1 MVQVNVTLT
10 ETIKKLLDEKKYS
23 TLRDI
28 LTTMMP
34 FDIAAV
40 FRELQD
46 EKTPILFRILP
57 KELAAETFVEMDEE
71 TQEFLIHGFSDS
83 ELKEIVDEL
92 FVDDAVDLIEEMPAN
107 VVKRILRQADKQTR
121 REINE
126 LLKYPE
132 DSAGSIMTTE
142 FISLRPDM
150 TAEMAIKRIRR
161 TGVDKETIYT
171 CYVNDDNNK
180 LIGITTVKDLL
191 LAEDDRPVRELM
203 EENVI
208 SVHTLA
214 DQEEVATLFSNYDF
228 LALPVVDNEQRIV
241 GIVTIDDAIDV
252 IREEATEDIEKMAA
266 VLPSDK
272 PYMRTSVWGIYK
284 KRVPWLLVLMLSAT
298 FTSTIISSFDGM
310 LASVIILSSFI
321 PMITGSGGNAGSQ
334 ASVSVIRALSLGEI
348 EFKSMFKVLW
358 KELRVALLCGV
369 TLAAANFI
377 KLLLFDLRGHE
388 NGVLIAL
395 VVSLTLVGTIVM
407 AKIVGSSLPLL
418 SSKIGLD
425 PAVMANPLIST
436 VCDSL
441 SLLIYC
447 GVASLMLVLSGPFRR
462 IAFSAAGYG
471 RVYRPFFCFPI
482 KRPQIKNLQK
492 NFR

>member
-1 MVQVNVTLT
+1 MEQVNVTLI
-10 ETIKKLLDEKKYS
+10 ETIKVLLDDKKFS

-28 LTTMMP
+28 LITMKP

-40 FRELQD
+40 FENLQD
-46 EKTPILFRILP
+46 EKMPILFRILP
-57 KELAAETFVEMDEE
+57 KELAAETFVEMDDE

-83 ELKEIVDEL
+83 ELKEVVDEL

-107 VVKRILRQADKQTR
+107 VVKRILRQADKDMRKQ
-121 REINE
+121 INE

-142 FISLRPDM
+142 FIVLRPDM

-171 CYVNDDNNK
+171 CYVTDANNK

-191 LAEDDRPVRELM
+191 LAEDDELVKSIM

-208 SVHTLA
+208 SVTTLA
-214 DQEEVATLFSNYDF
+214 DQEQVAQMFSNYNF
-228 LALPVVDNEQRIV
+228 LALPVVDNENRLV

-252 IREEATEDIEKMAA
+252 IQEEATEDIEKMAA

-272 PYMRTSVWGIYK
+272 PYMKTSVFGLYK
-284 KRVPWLLVLMLSAT
+284 KRAPWLLILMLSAT
-298 FTSTIISSFDGM
+298 FTSAIISSFEAV
-310 LASVIILSSFI
+310 LANVLILSSFI

-348 EFKSMFKVLW
+348 HFRSIFLVLW
-358 KELRVALLCGV
+358 KEFRVSILCGI
-369 TLAAANFI
+369 TLAAANFV
-377 KLLLFDLRGHE
+377 KLLLFDLNGQE
-388 NGVLIAL
+388 NAFMIAL
-395 VVSLTLVGTIVM
+395 VISLTLVGTIIM
-407 AKIVGSSLPLL
+407 AKLVGSSLPLL
-418 SSKIGLD
+418 ASKVGFD

-441 SLLIYC
+441 SLLIYFD
-447 GVASLMLVLSGPFRR
+447 VAKLILHL
-462 IAFSAAGYG
+462 
-471 RVYRPFFCFPI
+471 
-482 KRPQIKNLQK
+482 
-492 NFR
+492 

>member
-1 MVQVNVTLT
+1 MEQVNVTLT
-10 ETIKKLLDEKKYS
+10 ETIKLLLDDKKFS

-28 LTTMMP
+28 LITMKP

-40 FRELQD
+40 FENLQD
-46 EKTPILFRILP
+46 EKMPILFRILP
-57 KELAAETFVEMDEE
+57 KELAAETFVEMDDE

-83 ELKEIVDEL
+83 ELKEVVDEL

-107 VVKRILRQADKQTR
+107 VVKRILRQADKDMRKQ
-121 REINE
+121 INE

-142 FISLRPDM
+142 FIVLRPDM

-171 CYVNDDNNK
+171 CYVTDANNK

-191 LAEDDRPVRELM
+191 LAEDDELVKSIM

-208 SVHTLA
+208 SVTTLA
-214 DQEEVATLFSNYDF
+214 DQEQVAQMFSNYNF
-228 LALPVVDNEQRIV
+228 LALPVVDNENRLV

-252 IREEATEDIEKMAA
+252 IQEEATEDIEKMAA

-272 PYMRTSVWGIYK
+272 PYMKTSVFGLYK
-284 KRVPWLLVLMLSAT
+284 KRAPWLLILMLSAT
-298 FTSTIISSFDGM
+298 FTSAIISSFEAV
-310 LASVIILSSFI
+310 LANVLILSSFI

-348 EFKSMFKVLW
+348 HFRSIFLVLW
-358 KELRVALLCGV
+358 KEFRVSILCGI
-369 TLAAANFI
+369 TLAAANFV
-377 KLLLFDLRGHE
+377 KLLLFDLNGQE
-388 NGVLIAL
+388 NAFMIAL
-395 VVSLTLVGTIVM
+395 VISLTLVGTIIM
-407 AKIVGSSLPLL
+407 SKLVGSSLPLL
-418 SSKIGLD
+418 ASKVGFD

-441 SLLIYC
+441 SLLIYF
-447 GVASLMLVLSGPFRR
+447 GVAKLILHL
-462 IAFSAAGYG
+462 
-471 RVYRPFFCFPI
+471 
-482 KRPQIKNLQK
+482 
-492 NFR
+492 

>member
-1 MVQVNVTLT
+1 MIQVNVTLT
-10 ETIKKLLDEKKYS
+10 ETIKVLLEEKKYS

-28 LTTMMP
+28 LTTMKP

-40 FRELQD
+40 FEELQD

-57 KELAAETFVEMDEE
+57 KELAAETFVEMDED
-71 TQEFLIHGFSDS
+71 TQEFLIHGFSDN
-83 ELKEIVDEL
+83 ELKEVVDEL

-107 VVKRILRQADKQTR
+107 VVKRILRQADKETR
-121 REINE
+121 RQINE

-171 CYVNDDNNK
+171 CYVNDDYNR

-191 LAEDDRPVRELM
+191 LADDDDLVKDMM

-208 SVHTLA
+208 SVHTLD
-214 DQEEVATLFSNYDF
+214 DQEMVARIFSDYDF

-252 IREEATEDIEKMAA
+252 IREEATEDNEKMAA

-298 FTSTIISSFDGM
+298 FTSTIISAFDGM

-358 KELRVALLCGV
+358 KELRVAALCGL
-369 TLAAANFI
+369 TLAAANFV
-377 KLLLFDLRGHE
+377 KLMVFDLRGNE
-388 NGVLIAL
+388 NAVVIAL
-395 VVSLTLVGTIVM
+395 VVSLTLVGTIIM

-441 SLLIYC
+441 SLLIYF
-447 GVASLMLVLSGPFRR
+447 GVASTLLEL
-462 IAFSAAGYG
+462 
-471 RVYRPFFCFPI
+471 
-482 KRPQIKNLQK
+482 
-492 NFR
+492 

>member
-1 MVQVNVTLT
+1 MEQVNVTLT
-10 ETIKKLLDEKKYS
+10 ETIKVLLNDKKFS

-28 LTTMMP
+28 LITMKP

-40 FRELQD
+40 FENLQD
-46 EKTPILFRILP
+46 EKMPILFRILP
-57 KELAAETFVEMDEE
+57 KELAAETFVEMDDE

-83 ELKEIVDEL
+83 ELKEVVDEL

-107 VVKRILRQADKQTR
+107 VVKRILRQADKDMRKQ
-121 REINE
+121 INE

-142 FISLRPDM
+142 FIVLRPDM

-171 CYVNDDNNK
+171 CYVTDANNK

-191 LAEDDRPVRELM
+191 LAEDDELVKSIM

-208 SVHTLA
+208 SVTTLA
-214 DQEEVATLFSNYDF
+214 DQEQVAQMFSNYNF
-228 LALPVVDNEQRIV
+228 LALPVVDNENRLV

-252 IREEATEDIEKMAA
+252 IQEEATEDIEKMAA

-272 PYMRTSVWGIYK
+272 PYMKTSVFGLYK
-284 KRVPWLLVLMLSAT
+284 KRAPWLLILMLSAT
-298 FTSTIISSFDGM
+298 FTSAIISSFEAV
-310 LASVIILSSFI
+310 LANVLILSSFI

-348 EFKSMFKVLW
+348 HFRSIFLVLW
-358 KELRVALLCGV
+358 KEFRVSILCGI
-369 TLAAANFI
+369 TLATANFV
-377 KLLLFDLRGHE
+377 KLLLFDLNGQE
-388 NGVLIAL
+388 NAFMIAL
-395 VVSLTLVGTIVM
+395 VISLTLVGTIIM
-407 AKIVGSSLPLL
+407 AKLVGSSLPLL
-418 SSKIGLD
+418 ASKVGFD

-441 SLLIYC
+441 SLLIYF
-447 GVASLMLVLSGPFRR
+447 GVAKLIL
-462 IAFSAAGYG
+462 
-471 RVYRPFFCFPI
+471 
-482 KRPQIKNLQK
+482 NL
-492 NFR
+492 

>member
-1 MVQVNVTLT
+1 MEQVNVTLI
-10 ETIKKLLDEKKYS
+10 ETIKVLLDDKKFS

-28 LTTMMP
+28 LITMKP

-40 FRELQD
+40 FENLQD
-46 EKTPILFRILP
+46 EKMPILFRILP
-57 KELAAETFVEMDEE
+57 KELAAETFVEMDDE

-83 ELKEIVDEL
+83 ELKEVVDEL

-107 VVKRILRQADKQTR
+107 VVKRILRQADKDMRKQ
-121 REINE
+121 INE

-142 FISLRPDM
+142 FIVLRPDM

-171 CYVNDDNNK
+171 CYVTDANNK

-191 LAEDDRPVRELM
+191 LAEDDELVKSIM

-208 SVHTLA
+208 SVTTLA
-214 DQEEVATLFSNYDF
+214 DQEQVAQMFSNYNF
-228 LALPVVDNEQRIV
+228 LALPVVDNENRLV

-252 IREEATEDIEKMAA
+252 IQEEATEDIEKMAA

-272 PYMRTSVWGIYK
+272 PYMKTSVFGLYR
-284 KRVPWLLVLMLSAT
+284 KRAPWLLILMLSAT
-298 FTSTIISSFDGM
+298 FTSAIISSFEAV
-310 LASVIILSSFI
+310 LANVLILSSFI

-348 EFKSMFKVLW
+348 QFKSIFLVLW
-358 KELRVALLCGV
+358 KEFRVSILCGI
-369 TLAAANFI
+369 TLAAANFV
-377 KLLLFDLRGHE
+377 KLLLFDLNGQE
-388 NGVLIAL
+388 NAFMIAL
-395 VVSLTLVGTIVM
+395 VISLTLVGTIIM
-407 AKIVGSSLPLL
+407 AKLVGSSLPLL
-418 SSKIGLD
+418 ASKVGFD

-441 SLLIYC
+441 SLLIYF
-447 GVASLMLVLSGPFRR
+447 GVAKL
-462 IAFSAAGYG
+462 I
-471 RVYRPFFCFPI
+471 
-482 KRPQIKNLQK
+482 LQL
-492 NFR
+492 

>member
-1 MVQVNVTLT
+1 MEQVNVTLT
-10 ETIKKLLDEKKYS
+10 ETIKVLLDDKKFS

-28 LTTMMP
+28 LITMKP

-40 FRELQD
+40 FENLQD
-46 EKTPILFRILP
+46 EKMPILFRILP
-57 KELAAETFVEMDEE
+57 KELAAETFVEMDDE

-83 ELKEIVDEL
+83 ELKEVVDEL

-107 VVKRILRQADKQTR
+107 VVKRILRQADKDMRKQ
-121 REINE
+121 INE

-142 FISLRPDM
+142 FILLRPDM

-171 CYVNDDNNK
+171 CYVTDANNK

-191 LAEDDRPVRELM
+191 LAEDDELVKSIM

-208 SVHTLA
+208 SVTTLA
-214 DQEEVATLFSNYDF
+214 DQEQVAQMFSNYNF
-228 LALPVVDNEQRIV
+228 LALPVVDNENRLV

-252 IREEATEDIEKMAA
+252 IQEEATEDIEKMAA

-272 PYMRTSVWGIYK
+272 PYMKTSVFGLYK
-284 KRVPWLLVLMLSAT
+284 KRAPWLLILMLSAT
-298 FTSTIISSFDGM
+298 FTSAIISSFEAV
-310 LASVIILSSFI
+310 LANVLILSSFI

-348 EFKSMFKVLW
+348 HFRSIFLVLW
-358 KELRVALLCGV
+358 KEFRVSILCGS
-369 TLAAANFI
+369 TLAAANFV
-377 KLLLFDLRGHE
+377 KLLLFDLNGQE
-388 NGVLIAL
+388 NAFMIAL
-395 VVSLTLVGTIVM
+395 VISLTLVGTIIM
-407 AKIVGSSLPLL
+407 AKLVGSSLPLL
-418 SSKIGLD
+418 ASKVGFD

-441 SLLIYC
+441 SLLIYF
-447 GVASLMLVLSGPFRR
+447 GVAKLILHL
-462 IAFSAAGYG
+462 
-471 RVYRPFFCFPI
+471 
-482 KRPQIKNLQK
+482 
-492 NFR
+492 

>member
-1 MVQVNVTLT
+1 MEQVNVTLT
-10 ETIKKLLDEKKYS
+10 ETIRVLLEEKKFN

-28 LTTMMP
+28 LTTMKP
-34 FDIAAV
+34 YDIAAI
-40 FRELQD
+40 FEELQD

-57 KELAAETFVEMDEE
+57 KELAAETFVEMDDE

-107 VVKRILRQADKQTR
+107 VVKRILRQADKDMRKQ
-121 REINE
+121 INE

-142 FISLRPDM
+142 FIVLRPDM

-171 CYVNDDNNK
+171 CYVTDNNNR
-180 LIGITTVKDLL
+180 LIGISTVKDLL
-191 LAEDDRPVRELM
+191 LADDDDLVNDLM

-208 SVHTLA
+208 SVNTLD
-214 DQEEVATLFSNYDF
+214 DQEQVAQMFSNYNF
-228 LALPVVDNEQRIV
+228 LALPVVDNENRLV

-252 IREEATEDIEKMAA
+252 IQEEATEDMEKLAA

-272 PYMRTSVWGIYK
+272 PYMKTSVWGIYR
-284 KRVPWLLVLMLSAT
+284 KRIPWLLVLMLSAT
-298 FTSTIISSFDGM
+298 FTSAIISSFEGA
-310 LASVIILSSFI
+310 LASVIVLSSFI

-358 KELRVALLCGV
+358 KELRVSILCGA

-377 KLLLFDLRGHE
+377 KLMIFDL
-388 NGVLIAL
+388 NGNPNAFMIAL
-395 VVSLTLVGTIVM
+395 VVSLTLLGTIM
-407 AKIVGSSLPLL
+407 MSKLVGSSLPLL
-418 SSKIGLD
+418 ASKIGFD

-441 SLLIYC
+441 SLLIYF
-447 GVASLMLVLSGPFRR
+447 G
-462 IAFSAAGYG
+462 IATT
-471 RVYRPFFCFPI
+471 I
-482 KRPQIKNLQK
+482 LNI
-492 NFR
+492 

>member
-1 MVQVNVTLT
+1 MMVQVNVTLT
-10 ETIKKLLDEKKYS
+10 ETIKVLLDEKKYG

-28 LTTMMP
+28 LVTMKP

-40 FRELQD
+40 FEELQD

-57 KELAAETFVEMDEE
+57 KELAAETFVEMDDE

-83 ELKEIVDEL
+83 ELKEVVDEL

-107 VVKRILRQADKQTR
+107 VVKRILRQADKDMRKQ
-121 REINE
+121 INE

-142 FISLRPDM
+142 FIVLRPDM

-171 CYVNDDNNK
+171 CYVNDENNK

-191 LAEDDRPVRELM
+191 LSEDDTPVKDMM

-208 SVHTLA
+208 SVHTLD
-214 DQEEVATLFSNYDF
+214 DQEQVAQMFSNYNF
-228 LALPVVDNEQRIV
+228 LALPVVDNEMRLV

-252 IREEATEDIEKMAA
+252 IQEEATEDIEKMAA

-272 PYMRTSVWGIYK
+272 PYMRTGVFGIYR
-284 KRVPWLLVLMLSAT
+284 KRAPWLLILMLSAT
-298 FTSTIISSFDGM
+298 FTSTIISSFDGI
-310 LASVIILSSFI
+310 LAQIIILSSFI

-348 EFKSMFKVLW
+348 EFKNTLAVLW
-358 KELRVALLCGV
+358 KEVRVAVLCGL
-369 TLAAANFI
+369 TLAVANFF
-377 KLLLFDLRGHE
+377 KLLFFDLRGYT
-388 NGVLIAL
+388 GAGSPIQIAF
-395 VVSLTLVGTIVM
+395 VVSATLVGTIIM
-407 AKIVGSSLPLL
+407 AKIVGSSLPILA
-418 SSKIGLD
+418 SKIGFD

-441 SLLIYC
+441 SLLIYFA
-447 GVASLMLVLSGPFRR
+447 VAKMLL
-462 IAFSAAGYG
+462 
-471 RVYRPFFCFPI
+471 PI
-482 KRPQIKNLQK
+482 
-492 NFR
+492 

>member
-1 MVQVNVTLT
+1 MEQVNVTLT
-10 ETIKKLLDEKKYS
+10 ETIKVLLDDKKFS

-28 LTTMMP
+28 LITMKP

-40 FRELQD
+40 FENLQD
-46 EKTPILFRILP
+46 EKMPILFRILP
-57 KELAAETFVEMDEE
+57 KELAAETFVEMDDE

-83 ELKEIVDEL
+83 ELKEVVDEL

-107 VVKRILRQADKQTR
+107 VVKRILRQADKDMRKQ
-121 REINE
+121 INE

-142 FISLRPDM
+142 FIVLRPDM

-171 CYVNDDNNK
+171 CYVTDANNK

-191 LAEDDRPVRELM
+191 LAEDDELVKSIM

-208 SVHTLA
+208 SVTTLA
-214 DQEEVATLFSNYDF
+214 DQEQVAQMFSNYNF
-228 LALPVVDNEQRIV
+228 LALPVVDNENRLV

-252 IREEATEDIEKMAA
+252 IQEEATEDIEKMAA

-272 PYMRTSVWGIYK
+272 PYMKTSVFGLYK
-284 KRVPWLLVLMLSAT
+284 KRAPWLLILMLSAT
-298 FTSTIISSFDGM
+298 FTSAIISSFEAV
-310 LASVIILSSFI
+310 LVNVLILSSFI

-348 EFKSMFKVLW
+348 HFRSIFLVLW
-358 KELRVALLCGV
+358 KEFRVSILCGI
-369 TLAAANFI
+369 TLAAANFV
-377 KLLLFDLRGHE
+377 KLLLFDLNGQE
-388 NGVLIAL
+388 NAFMIAL
-395 VVSLTLVGTIVM
+395 VISLTLVGTIIM
-407 AKIVGSSLPLL
+407 AKLVGSSLPLL
-418 SSKIGLD
+418 ASKVGFD

-441 SLLIYC
+441 SLLIYF
-447 GVASLMLVLSGPFRR
+447 GVAKLILHL
-462 IAFSAAGYG
+462 
-471 RVYRPFFCFPI
+471 
-482 KRPQIKNLQK
+482 
-492 NFR
+492 

>member
-1 MVQVNVTLT
+1 MIQVNVTIT
-10 ETIKKLLDEKKYS
+10 ETIKKLLEEKKFN

-28 LTTMMP
+28 LVTMKP
-34 FDIAAV
+34 YDIAAV
-40 FRELQD
+40 FEELQD

-57 KELAAETFVEMDEE
+57 KELAAETFVEMDED

-83 ELKEIVDEL
+83 ELKEIVNEL
-92 FVDDAVDLIEEMPAN
+92 FVDDAVDIIEEMPAN
-107 VVKRILRQADKQTR
+107 VVKRILRQADKDMR

-142 FISLRPDM
+142 FIVLRPDM

-171 CYVNDDNNK
+171 CYVTDENNR

-191 LAEDDRPVRELM
+191 LAEDDDTVKDMM

-208 SVHTLA
+208 SVHTLD
-214 DQEEVATLFSNYDF
+214 DQEQVAQLFSNYDF
-228 LALPVVDNEQRIV
+228 LALPVVDNEQRLV

-252 IREEATEDIEKMAA
+252 IREEATEDFEKMAA

-272 PYMRTSVWGIYK
+272 PYMKTSVWGIYK
-284 KRVPWLLVLMLSAT
+284 KRVPWLLILMLSAT

-348 EFKSMFKVLW
+348 EFKSMFVVLW
-358 KELRVALLCGV
+358 KELRVAFFCGL
-369 TLAAANFI
+369 TLAVANFV
-377 KLLLFDLRGHE
+377 KLMIFDLRGHD
-388 NGVLIAL
+388 NALFIAL
-395 VVSLTLVGTIVM
+395 VVSLTLVGTIIM
-407 AKIVGSSLPLL
+407 AKLVGASLPLL

-425 PAVMANPLIST
+425 PAVMANPLITT

-441 SLLIYC
+441 SLLIYF
-447 GVASLMLVLSGPFRR
+447 GIASMVL
-462 IAFSAAGYG
+462 
-471 RVYRPFFCFPI
+471 
-482 KRPQIKNLQK
+482 QL
-492 NFR
+492 

>member
-1 MVQVNVTLT
+1 MIQVNVTLT
-10 ETIKKLLDEKKYS
+10 ETIKVLLEEKKYS

-28 LTTMMP
+28 LTTMKP

-40 FRELQD
+40 FEELQD

-57 KELAAETFVEMDEE
+57 KELAAETFVEMDED
-71 TQEFLIHGFSDS
+71 TQEFLIHGFSDN
-83 ELKEIVDEL
+83 ELKDVVDEL

-107 VVKRILRQADKQTR
+107 VVKRILRQADKETR
-121 REINE
+121 RQINE

-171 CYVNDDNNK
+171 CYVNDDYNR

-191 LAEDDRPVRELM
+191 LADDDDLVKDMM

-208 SVHTLA
+208 SVHTLD
-214 DQEEVATLFSNYDF
+214 DQEMVARIFSDYDF

-298 FTSTIISSFDGM
+298 FTSTIISAFDGM

-358 KELRVALLCGV
+358 KELRVAALCGL
-369 TLAAANFI
+369 TLAAANFV
-377 KLLLFDLRGHE
+377 KLMAFDLRGNE
-388 NGVLIAL
+388 NAVVIAL
-395 VVSLTLVGTIVM
+395 VVSLTLVGTIIM

-441 SLLIYC
+441 SLLIYF
-447 GVASLMLVLSGPFRR
+447 GVASTLLEL
-462 IAFSAAGYG
+462 
-471 RVYRPFFCFPI
+471 
-482 KRPQIKNLQK
+482 
-492 NFR
+492 

>member
-1 MVQVNVTLT
+1 MMVQVNVTLT
-10 ETIKKLLDEKKYS
+10 ETIKVLLDEKKYG

-28 LTTMMP
+28 LVTMKP

-40 FRELQD
+40 FEELQD

-57 KELAAETFVEMDEE
+57 KELAAETFVEMDDE

-83 ELKEIVDEL
+83 ELKEVVDEL
-92 FVDDAVDLIEEMPAN
+92 FVYDAVDLIEEMPAN
-107 VVKRILRQADKQTR
+107 VVKRILRQADKDMRKQ
-121 REINE
+121 INE

-142 FISLRPDM
+142 FIVLRPDM

-171 CYVNDDNNK
+171 CYVNDENNK

-191 LAEDDRPVRELM
+191 LSEDDTPVKDMM

-208 SVHTLA
+208 SVHTLD
-214 DQEEVATLFSNYDF
+214 DQEQVAQMFSNYNF
-228 LALPVVDNEQRIV
+228 LALPVVDNEMRLV

-252 IREEATEDIEKMAA
+252 IQEEATEDIEKMAA

-272 PYMRTSVWGIYK
+272 PYMRTGVFGIYR
-284 KRVPWLLVLMLSAT
+284 KRAPWLLILMLSAT
-298 FTSTIISSFDGM
+298 FTSTIISSFDGI
-310 LASVIILSSFI
+310 LAQIIILSSFI

-348 EFKSMFKVLW
+348 EFKNTLAVLW
-358 KELRVALLCGV
+358 KEVRVAVLCGL
-369 TLAAANFI
+369 TLAVANFF
-377 KLLLFDLRGHE
+377 KLLFFDLRGYT
-388 NGVLIAL
+388 GAGSPIQIAF
-395 VVSLTLVGTIVM
+395 VVSATLVGTIIM
-407 AKIVGSSLPLL
+407 AKIVGSSLPILA
-418 SSKIGLD
+418 SKIGFD

-441 SLLIYC
+441 SLLIYFA
-447 GVASLMLVLSGPFRR
+447 VAKMLLP
-462 IAFSAAGYG
+462 
-471 RVYRPFFCFPI
+471 
-482 KRPQIKNLQK
+482 L
-492 NFR
+492 

>member
-1 MVQVNVTLT
+1 MEQVNVTLT
-10 ETIKKLLDEKKYS
+10 ETIRVLLEERKFN

-28 LTTMMP
+28 LTTMKP
-34 FDIAAV
+34 YDIAAI
-40 FRELQD
+40 FEELQD

-57 KELAAETFVEMDEE
+57 KELAAETFVEMDDE
-71 TQEFLIHGFSDS
+71 TQEFLIHGLSDS
-83 ELKEIVDEL
+83 ELKEVVDEL

-107 VVKRILRQADKQTR
+107 VVKRILRQADKDMRKQ
-121 REINE
+121 INE

-142 FISLRPDM
+142 FIVLRPDM

-171 CYVNDDNNK
+171 CYVTDNNNK
-180 LIGITTVKDLL
+180 LIGISTVKDLL
-191 LAEDDRPVRELM
+191 LADDDDFVKDLM

-208 SVHTLA
+208 SVNTLD
-214 DQEEVATLFSNYDF
+214 DQEQVAQMFSNYNF
-228 LALPVVDNEQRIV
+228 LALPVVDNENRLV

-252 IREEATEDIEKMAA
+252 IQEEATEDIEKMAA

-272 PYMRTSVWGIYK
+272 PYMKTSVLGIYR
-284 KRVPWLLVLMLSAT
+284 KRIPWLLVLMLSAT
-298 FTSTIISSFDGM
+298 FTSAIISSFEGA
-310 LASVIILSSFI
+310 LASVIVLSSFI

-348 EFKSMFKVLW
+348 EFKSMFRVLW
-358 KELRVALLCGV
+358 KELRVSILCGA

-377 KLLLFDLRGHE
+377 KLMIFDL
-388 NGVLIAL
+388 NGNPNAFMIAF
-395 VVSLTLVGTIVM
+395 VVSLTLLGTIM
-407 AKIVGSSLPLL
+407 MSKLVGSSLPLL
-418 SSKIGLD
+418 ASKIGFD

-441 SLLIYC
+441 SLLIYF
-447 GVASLMLVLSGPFRR
+447 G
-462 IAFSAAGYG
+462 IATS
-471 RVYRPFFCFPI
+471 I
-482 KRPQIKNLQK
+482 LNI
-492 NFR
+492 

>member
-1 MVQVNVTLT
+1 MIQVNVTIT
-10 ETIKKLLDEKKYS
+10 ETIKKLLEEKKFN

-28 LTTMMP
+28 LVTMKP
-34 FDIAAV
+34 YDIAAV
-40 FRELQD
+40 FEELQD

-57 KELAAETFVEMDEE
+57 KELAAETFVEMDED

-83 ELKEIVDEL
+83 ELKEIVNEL
-92 FVDDAVDLIEEMPAN
+92 FVDDAVDIIEEMPAN
-107 VVKRILRQADKQTR
+107 VVKRILRQADKDMR

-142 FISLRPDM
+142 FIVLRPDM

-171 CYVNDDNNK
+171 CYVTDENNR

-191 LAEDDRPVRELM
+191 LAEDDDPVKDMM

-208 SVHTLA
+208 SVHTLD
-214 DQEEVATLFSNYDF
+214 DQEQVAQLFSNYDF
-228 LALPVVDNEQRIV
+228 LALPVVDNEQRLV

-252 IREEATEDIEKMAA
+252 IREEATEDFEKMAA

-272 PYMRTSVWGIYK
+272 PYMKTSVWGIYK
-284 KRVPWLLVLMLSAT
+284 KRVPWLLILMLSAT

-348 EFKSMFKVLW
+348 EFKSMFVVLW
-358 KELRVALLCGV
+358 KELRVAFFCGL
-369 TLAAANFI
+369 TLAVANFV
-377 KLLLFDLRGHE
+377 KLMIFDLRGHD
-388 NGVLIAL
+388 NAFFIAL
-395 VVSLTLVGTIVM
+395 VVSLTLVGTIIM
-407 AKIVGSSLPLL
+407 AKLVGASLPLL

-425 PAVMANPLIST
+425 PAVMANPLITT

-441 SLLIYC
+441 SLLIYF
-447 GVASLMLVLSGPFRR
+447 GVASMVL
-462 IAFSAAGYG
+462 
-471 RVYRPFFCFPI
+471 
-482 KRPQIKNLQK
+482 QL
-492 NFR
+492 

>member
-1 MVQVNVTLT
+1 MEQVSVTLV
-10 ETIKKLLDEKKYS
+10 ETIKVLLDDKKFS

-28 LTTMMP
+28 LITMKP

-40 FRELQD
+40 FENLQD
-46 EKTPILFRILP
+46 EKMPILFRILP
-57 KELAAETFVEMDEE
+57 KELAAETFVEMDDE

-83 ELKEIVDEL
+83 ELKEVVDEL

-107 VVKRILRQADKQTR
+107 VVKRILRQADKDMRKQ
-121 REINE
+121 INE

-142 FISLRPDM
+142 FIVLRPNM

-171 CYVNDDNNK
+171 CYVTDANNK

-191 LAEDDRPVRELM
+191 LAEDDELVKSIM

-208 SVHTLA
+208 SVTTLA
-214 DQEEVATLFSNYDF
+214 DQEQVAQMFSNYNF
-228 LALPVVDNEQRIV
+228 LALPVVDNENRLV

-252 IREEATEDIEKMAA
+252 IQEEATEDIEKMAA

-272 PYMRTSVWGIYK
+272 PYMKTSVFGLYK
-284 KRVPWLLVLMLSAT
+284 KRAPWLLILMLSAT
-298 FTSTIISSFDGM
+298 FTSAIISSFEAV
-310 LASVIILSSFI
+310 LANVLVLSSFI

-348 EFKSMFKVLW
+348 HFKSIFLVLW
-358 KELRVALLCGV
+358 KEFRVSILCGI
-369 TLAAANFI
+369 TLAAANFV
-377 KLLLFDLRGHE
+377 KLLLFDLNGQE
-388 NGVLIAL
+388 NAFMIAL
-395 VVSLTLVGTIVM
+395 VISLTLVGTIIM
-407 AKIVGSSLPLL
+407 AKLVGSSLPLL
-418 SSKIGLD
+418 ASKVGFD

-441 SLLIYC
+441 SLLIYF
-447 GVASLMLVLSGPFRR
+447 GVAKLVL
-462 IAFSAAGYG
+462 
-471 RVYRPFFCFPI
+471 
-482 KRPQIKNLQK
+482 QL
-492 NFR
+492 

>member
-1 MVQVNVTLT
+1 MIQVNVTIT
-10 ETIKKLLDEKKYS
+10 ETIKKLLEEKKFN

-28 LTTMMP
+28 LVTMKP
-34 FDIAAV
+34 YDIAAV
-40 FRELQD
+40 FEELQD

-57 KELAAETFVEMDEE
+57 KELAAETFVEMDED

-83 ELKEIVDEL
+83 ELKEIVNEL
-92 FVDDAVDLIEEMPAN
+92 FVDDAVDIIEEMPAN
-107 VVKRILRQADKQTR
+107 VVKRILRQADKDMR

-142 FISLRPDM
+142 FIVLRPDM

-171 CYVNDDNNK
+171 CYVTDSNNR

-191 LAEDDRPVRELM
+191 LAEDDDPVKDMM

-208 SVHTLA
+208 SVHTLD
-214 DQEEVATLFSNYDF
+214 DQEQVAQLFSNYDF
-228 LALPVVDNEQRIV
+228 LALPVVDNEQRLV

-252 IREEATEDIEKMAA
+252 IREEATEDFEKMAA

-272 PYMRTSVWGIYK
+272 PYMKTSVWGIYK
-284 KRVPWLLVLMLSAT
+284 KRVPWLLILMLSAT

-348 EFKSMFKVLW
+348 EFKSMFVVLW
-358 KELRVALLCGV
+358 KELRVAFFCGL
-369 TLAAANFI
+369 TLAVANFV
-377 KLLLFDLRGHE
+377 KLMIFDLRGHD
-388 NGVLIAL
+388 NAFFIAL
-395 VVSLTLVGTIVM
+395 VVSLTLVGTIIM
-407 AKIVGSSLPLL
+407 AKLVGASLPLL

-425 PAVMANPLIST
+425 PAVMANPLITT

-441 SLLIYC
+441 SLLIYF
-447 GVASLMLVLSGPFRR
+447 GVASMVL
-462 IAFSAAGYG
+462 
-471 RVYRPFFCFPI
+471 
-482 KRPQIKNLQK
+482 QL
-492 NFR
+492 

>member
-1 MVQVNVTLT
+1 MEQVNVTLT
-10 ETIKKLLDEKKYS
+10 ETIKLLLDDKKFS

-28 LTTMMP
+28 LITMKP

-40 FRELQD
+40 FENLQD
-46 EKTPILFRILP
+46 EKMPILFRILP
-57 KELAAETFVEMDEE
+57 KELAAETFVEMDDE

-83 ELKEIVDEL
+83 ELKEVVDEL

-107 VVKRILRQADKQTR
+107 VVKRILRQADKDMRKQ
-121 REINE
+121 INE

-142 FISLRPDM
+142 FIVLRPDM

-161 TGVDKETIYT
+161 TGVDKETIYP
-171 CYVNDDNNK
+171 CYVTDANNK

-191 LAEDDRPVRELM
+191 LAEDDELVKSIM

-208 SVHTLA
+208 SVTTLA
-214 DQEEVATLFSNYDF
+214 DQEQVAQMFSNYNF
-228 LALPVVDNEQRIV
+228 LALPVVDNENRLV

-252 IREEATEDIEKMAA
+252 IQEEATEDIEKMAA

-272 PYMRTSVWGIYK
+272 PYMKTSVFGLYK
-284 KRVPWLLVLMLSAT
+284 KRAPWLLILMLSAT
-298 FTSTIISSFDGM
+298 FTSAIISSFEAV
-310 LASVIILSSFI
+310 LANVLILSSFI

-348 EFKSMFKVLW
+348 HFKSIFLVLW
-358 KELRVALLCGV
+358 KEFRVSILCGI
-369 TLAAANFI
+369 TLAAANFV
-377 KLLLFDLRGHE
+377 KLLLFDLNGQE
-388 NGVLIAL
+388 NAFMIAL
-395 VVSLTLVGTIVM
+395 VISLTLVGTIIM
-407 AKIVGSSLPLL
+407 AKLVGSSLPLL
-418 SSKIGLD
+418 ASKVGFD

-441 SLLIYC
+441 SLLIYF
-447 GVASLMLVLSGPFRR
+447 GVAKL
-462 IAFSAAGYG
+462 I
-471 RVYRPFFCFPI
+471 
-482 KRPQIKNLQK
+482 LQL
-492 NFR
+492 

>member
-1 MVQVNVTLT
+1 MIQVNVTIT
-10 ETIKKLLDEKKYS
+10 ETIKKLLEEKKFN

-28 LTTMMP
+28 LVTMKP
-34 FDIAAV
+34 YDIAAV
-40 FRELQD
+40 FEELQD

-57 KELAAETFVEMDEE
+57 KELAAETFVEMDED

-83 ELKEIVDEL
+83 ELKEIVNEL
-92 FVDDAVDLIEEMPAN
+92 FVDDAVDIIEEMPAN
-107 VVKRILRQADKQTR
+107 VVKRILRQADKDMR

-142 FISLRPDM
+142 FIVLRPDM

-171 CYVNDDNNK
+171 CYVTDSNNR

-191 LAEDDRPVRELM
+191 LAEDDDPVKDMM

-208 SVHTLA
+208 SVHTLD
-214 DQEEVATLFSNYDF
+214 DQEQVAQLFSNYDF
-228 LALPVVDNEQRIV
+228 LALPVVDNEQRLV

-252 IREEATEDIEKMAA
+252 IREEATEDFEKMAA

-272 PYMRTSVWGIYK
+272 PYMKTSVWGIYK
-284 KRVPWLLVLMLSAT
+284 KRVPWLLILMLSAT

-348 EFKSMFKVLW
+348 EFKSMFVVLW
-358 KELRVALLCGV
+358 KELRVAFFCGL
-369 TLAAANFI
+369 TLAVANFV
-377 KLLLFDLRGHE
+377 KLMIFDLRGHD
-388 NGVLIAL
+388 NAFFIAL
-395 VVSLTLVGTIVM
+395 VVSLTLVGTIIM
-407 AKIVGSSLPLL
+407 AKLVGASLPLL

-425 PAVMANPLIST
+425 PAVMANPLITT

-441 SLLIYC
+441 SLLIYF
-447 GVASLMLVLSGPFRR
+447 GVASVVL
-462 IAFSAAGYG
+462 
-471 RVYRPFFCFPI
+471 
-482 KRPQIKNLQK
+482 QL
-492 NFR
+492 

>member
-1 MVQVNVTLT
+1 MEQVNVTLT
-10 ETIKKLLDEKKYS
+10 ETIKVLLDDKKFS

-28 LTTMMP
+28 LITMKP

-40 FRELQD
+40 FENLQD
-46 EKTPILFRILP
+46 EKMPILFRILP
-57 KELAAETFVEMDEE
+57 KELAAETFVEMDDE

-83 ELKEIVDEL
+83 ELKEVVDEL

-107 VVKRILRQADKQTR
+107 VVKRILRQADKDMRKQ
-121 REINE
+121 INE

-142 FISLRPDM
+142 FIVLRPDM

-161 TGVDKETIYT
+161 TGVDKETIYI
-171 CYVNDDNNK
+171 CYVTDANNK

-191 LAEDDRPVRELM
+191 LAEDDELVKSIM

-208 SVHTLA
+208 SVTTLA
-214 DQEEVATLFSNYDF
+214 DQEQVAQMFSNYNF
-228 LALPVVDNEQRIV
+228 LDLPVVDNENRLV

-252 IREEATEDIEKMAA
+252 IQEEATEDIEKMAA

-272 PYMRTSVWGIYK
+272 PYMKTSVFGLYK
-284 KRVPWLLVLMLSAT
+284 KRAPWLLILMLSAT
-298 FTSTIISSFDGM
+298 FTSAIISSFEAV
-310 LASVIILSSFI
+310 LANVLILSSFI

-348 EFKSMFKVLW
+348 HFKSIFLVLW
-358 KELRVALLCGV
+358 KEFRVSILCGI
-369 TLAAANFI
+369 TLAAANFV
-377 KLLLFDLRGHE
+377 KLLLFDLNGQE
-388 NGVLIAL
+388 NAFMIAL
-395 VVSLTLVGTIVM
+395 VISLTLVGTIIM
-407 AKIVGSSLPLL
+407 AKLVGSSLPLL
-418 SSKIGLD
+418 ASKVGFD

-441 SLLIYC
+441 SLLIYF
-447 GVASLMLVLSGPFRR
+447 GVAKLILHL
-462 IAFSAAGYG
+462 
-471 RVYRPFFCFPI
+471 
-482 KRPQIKNLQK
+482 
-492 NFR
+492 

>member
-1 MVQVNVTLT
+1 MVQVTVTLT
-10 ETIKKLLDEKKYS
+10 QTIKKLLEEKKFA

-28 LTTMMP
+28 LITMMP
-34 FDIAAV
+34 YDIAAV
-40 FRELQD
+40 FEELQD
-46 EKTPILFRILP
+46 EKMPILFRLLP
-57 KELAAETFVEMDEE
+57 KELAAETFVEMDED

-83 ELKEIVDEL
+83 ELKEVVDEL
-92 FVDDAVDLIEEMPAN
+92 FLDDAVDLIEEMPAN
-107 VVKRILRQADKQTR
+107 VVKRILRTADKDMRKQ
-121 REINE
+121 INE

-171 CYVNDDNNK
+171 CYVNDENNK

-191 LAEDDRPVRELM
+191 LANDDDEVRDMM

-208 SVHTLA
+208 AVHTLD
-214 DQEEVATLFSNYDF
+214 DQEQVAQMFSNYDF

-252 IREEATEDIEKMAA
+252 IQEEATEDIEKMAA
-266 VLPSDK
+266 VLPSDR
-272 PYMRTSVWGIYK
+272 PYMKTGVFGIYG

-298 FTSTIISSFDGM
+298 FTSTIISSFDDV
-310 LASVIILSSFI
+310 LSKIIILSSFI

-348 EFKSMFKVLW
+348 EFKSMFRVLW
-358 KELRVALLCGV
+358 KELRVALLCGL

-377 KLLLFDLRGHE
+377 KLLVFDLRDYHGE
-388 NGVLIAL
+388 GSPVQIAL
-395 VVSLTLVGTIVM
+395 VVSLTILGTIVM

-418 SSKIGLD
+418 AKKIGFD

-441 SLLIYC
+441 SLLIYFA
-447 GVASLMLVLSGPFRR
+447 VALTVMPALF
-462 IAFSAAGYG
+462 
-471 RVYRPFFCFPI
+471 
-482 KRPQIKNLQK
+482 
-492 NFR
+492 

>member
-1 MVQVNVTLT
+1 MEQVNVTLT
-10 ETIKKLLDEKKYS
+10 ETIRVLLEEKKYN

-28 LTTMMP
+28 LVTMKP
-34 FDIAAV
+34 YDIAAV
-40 FRELQD
+40 FEELQD
-46 EKTPILFRILP
+46 EKMAILFRILP
-57 KELAAETFVEMDEE
+57 KELAAETFVEMDDD

-83 ELKEIVDEL
+83 ELKEVVDEL

-107 VVKRILRQADKQTR
+107 VVKRILRQADKDMRKQ
-121 REINE
+121 INE

-142 FISLRPDM
+142 FIVLRSEM

-171 CYVNDDNNK
+171 CYVTDDNNK

-191 LAEDDRPVRELM
+191 LSDDDEFVRDMM

-208 SVHTLA
+208 AVNTLD
-214 DQEEVATLFSNYDF
+214 DQEQVAQMFSNYNF
-228 LALPVVDNEQRIV
+228 LALPVVDNENRLV

-252 IREEATEDIEKMAA
+252 IQEEATEDIEKMAA

-272 PYMRTSVWGIYK
+272 PYMKTSVWGIYK
-284 KRVPWLLVLMLSAT
+284 KRIPWLLVLMLSAT
-298 FTSTIISSFDGM
+298 FTSAIISSFDAM

-334 ASVSVIRALSLGEI
+334 ASVSVIRALSLGEV
-348 EFKSMFKVLW
+348 EFKDLLIVLW
-358 KELRVALLCGV
+358 KEIRVSVLCGV
-369 TLAAANFI
+369 TLAAANFV
-377 KLLLFDLRGHE
+377 KLMVFDL
-388 NGVLIAL
+388 NGYDNAFVIAL
-395 VVSLTLVGTIVM
+395 VVSLTLVGTIM
-407 AKIVGSSLPLL
+407 MSKIVGSSLPLL
-418 SSKIGLD
+418 ASKVGFD

-441 SLLIYC
+441 SLLIYFA
-447 GVASLMLVLSGPFRR
+447 VASS
-462 IAFSAAGYG
+462 I
-471 RVYRPFFCFPI
+471 
-482 KRPQIKNLQK
+482 LQL
-492 NFR
+492 

>member
-10 ETIKKLLDEKKYS
+10 QTIKKLLEEKKYA

-28 LTTMMP
+28 LITMMP
-34 FDIAAV
+34 YDIAAV
-40 FRELQD
+40 FEELQD
-46 EKTPILFRILP
+46 EKMPILFRLLP

-71 TQEFLIHGFSDS
+71 TQKFLIHGFSDS
-83 ELKEIVDEL
+83 ELKEVVDEL
-92 FVDDAVDLIEEMPAN
+92 FLDDAVDLIEEMPAN
-107 VVKRILRQADKQTR
+107 VVKRILRTADKDMRKQ
-121 REINE
+121 INE

-142 FISLRPDM
+142 YISLRPDM

-171 CYVNDDNNK
+171 CYVNDENNK

-191 LAEDDRPVRELM
+191 LANDDDVVRDLM
-203 EENVI
+203 EDNVI
-208 SVHTLA
+208 SVHTLD
-214 DQEEVATLFSNYDF
+214 DQEKVAQIFSNYDF
-228 LALPVVDNEQRIV
+228 LALPVVDNEQRTV

-252 IREEATEDIEKMAA
+252 IQEETTEDIEKMAA

-272 PYMRTSVWGIYK
+272 PYMKTGVFGIYR
-284 KRVPWLLVLMLSAT
+284 KRVPWLLILMLSAT
-298 FTSTIISSFDGM
+298 FTSTIISSFDAV
-310 LASVIILSSFI
+310 LSQLIILSSFI

-358 KELRVALLCGV
+358 KEMRVAVLCGI
-369 TLAAANFI
+369 TLATANFF
-377 KLLLFDLRGHE
+377 KLLFFDLRTYSGP
-388 NGVLIAL
+388 GDPIMIAL
-395 VVSLTLVGTIVM
+395 TVSLTLVGTIIM

-418 SSKIGLD
+418 ASKIGFD

-441 SLLIYC
+441 SLLIYFAIATP
-447 GVASLMLVLSGPFRR
+447 VLASITP
-462 IAFSAAGYG
+462 
-471 RVYRPFFCFPI
+471 
-482 KRPQIKNLQK
+482 
-492 NFR
+492 

>member
-1 MVQVNVTLT
+1 MEQVNVTLT
-10 ETIKKLLDEKKYS
+10 ETIKVLLDDKKFS

-28 LTTMMP
+28 LVTMKP
-34 FDIAAV
+34 YDIAAV
-40 FRELQD
+40 FENLQD
-46 EKTPILFRILP
+46 EKMPILFRILP
-57 KELAAETFVEMDEE
+57 KELAAETFVEMDDE

-83 ELKEIVDEL
+83 ELKEVVDEL

-107 VVKRILRQADKQTR
+107 VVKRILRQADKDMRKQ
-121 REINE
+121 INE

-142 FISLRPDM
+142 FIVLRPDM

-171 CYVNDDNNK
+171 CYVTDANNK

-191 LAEDDRPVRELM
+191 LAEDDELVKSIM

-208 SVHTLA
+208 SVTTLD
-214 DQEEVATLFSNYDF
+214 DQEQVAQMFSNYNF
-228 LALPVVDNEQRIV
+228 LALPVVDNENRLV

-252 IREEATEDIEKMAA
+252 IQEEATEDIEKMAA

-272 PYMRTSVWGIYK
+272 PYMKTSVFGLYR
-284 KRVPWLLVLMLSAT
+284 KRAPWLLILMLSAT
-298 FTSTIISSFDGM
+298 FTSAIISSFEAV
-310 LASVIILSSFI
+310 LANVLILSSFI

-348 EFKSMFKVLW
+348 QFKSIFLVLW
-358 KELRVALLCGV
+358 KEFRVSILCGI
-369 TLAAANFI
+369 TLAAANFV
-377 KLLLFDLRGHE
+377 KLLLFDLNGQE
-388 NGVLIAL
+388 NAFMIAL
-395 VVSLTLVGTIVM
+395 VISLTLVGTIIM
-407 AKIVGSSLPLL
+407 AKLVGSSLPLL
-418 SSKIGLD
+418 ASKVGFD

-441 SLLIYC
+441 SLLIYF
-447 GVASLMLVLSGPFRR
+447 GVAKLVL
-462 IAFSAAGYG
+462 
-471 RVYRPFFCFPI
+471 
-482 KRPQIKNLQK
+482 QL
-492 NFR
+492 

>member
-10 ETIKKLLDEKKYS
+10 ETIKALLEEKKYS

-28 LTTMMP
+28 LTTMKP

-40 FRELQD
+40 FEELQD
-46 EKTPILFRILP
+46 EKTPILFRIMP

-83 ELKEIVDEL
+83 ELKEVVDEL

-107 VVKRILRQADKQTR
+107 VVKRILRQADKEMR

-142 FISLRPDM
+142 FILLRPEM

-161 TGVDKETIYT
+161 TGVDKETIYI
-171 CYVNDDNNK
+171 CYVNDNNNT

-191 LAEDDRPVRELM
+191 LAEDDDLVKDLM

-208 SVHTLA
+208 SVHTLD
-214 DQEEVATLFSNYDF
+214 DQEKVAQMFSNYDF
-228 LALPVVDNEQRIV
+228 LALPVVDNEKRIV

-252 IREEATEDIEKMAA
+252 IREETTEDIEKMAA

-272 PYMRTSVWGIYK
+272 PYMKTSVWGIYK

-298 FTSTIISSFDGM
+298 FTSTIISAFDGM

-358 KELRVALLCGV
+358 KELRVSVLCGI

-377 KLLLFDLRGHE
+377 KLIFFDLRGSD
-388 NGVLIAL
+388 NAILIAF
-395 VVSLTLVGTIVM
+395 VVSITLVGTIIM

-441 SLLIYC
+441 SLMIYF
-447 GVASLMLVLSGPFRR
+447 GVASL
-462 IAFSAAGYG
+462 I
-471 RVYRPFFCFPI
+471 
-482 KRPQIKNLQK
+482 LQL
-492 NFR
+492 